1 MPDKIIQKK
10 QYCRK
15 ILVISALT
23 DDIYFI
29 ESGWNFIKTKN
40 PKTL

>member
-10 QYCRK
+10 HYCRK

-23 DDIYFI
+23 SNTYFI
-29 ESGWNFIKTKN
+29 GIGLEFHKN
-40 PKTL
+40 KKP